1 MPGQPVNMLTGLKQ
15 EFFLCMRRGAVSGA
29 IVFFAG

>member
-1 MPGQPVNMLTGLKQ
+1 MLTGLKQ

-29 IVFFAG
+29 IVFSPDD